1 MAEDRWLLECSGLG
15 VRYPGAAGDAV
26 HDISLALRRGERV
39 ALLGPSGSG
48 KSTLAHA
55 LTGAIPDLIPAVVRG
70 SLTRRGDTAAM
81 QQDVDAQLVAFTV
94 EDELAFA
101 LENQG
106 LSADEIDR
114 RISDVLSLPLL
125 LGLRRDQQTLHLS
138 AGWRQRLALG
148 AAVAQRAPFM
158 VIDEPTAH
166 LEEGAAA
173 AALDAI
179 AAAAGSGAT
188 VLMVEHRA
196 DLAAVAAERWFVLD
210 RSGALAATGTPDEVL
225 AAVARRDDL
234 GLRLP
239 PLWRAALAAG
249 ATHAVRTEADFL
261 TLAKQDRNAVR
272 AAIAV
277 LAPRARPAT
286 EDAVVTLT
294 AACAKRAGRPVLHNV
309 DLALERGVVT
319 GLAGPNGAG
328 KTSLALL
335 AAGALRAFTG
345 SVTHSAHVPVRMV
358 PQNPALVLSGATL
371 EAEAARRDVPWTRA
385 AQALAEFGIEP
396 QPDKHPLLHSLGEMR
411 RIALAFTFASGPPG
425 LVILD
430 EPTAGLDALGLDA
443 LTTATTAAARDGA
456 SVLVISHDLDML
468 GRLCNRILVMDAGR
482 IVAQGTADAICYQAA
497 CGGLPV
503 APPPAAQLARA
514 LGWRAPA

>member
-1 MAEDRWLLECSGLG
+1 MADHTWLLECGSLC
-15 VRYPGAAGDAV
+15 VRYPGAARDAV

-48 KSTLAHA
+48 KSTLAYA
-55 LTGAIPDLIPAVVRG
+55 LTGAIPDLIPAAVRG
-70 SLTRRGDTAAM
+70 SLTRQGNASTV

-106 LSADEIDR
+106 LPADEIDR
-114 RISDVLSLPLL
+114 RISDALDLPLL
-125 LGLRRDQQTLHLS
+125 RGLQREQQTLHLS

-148 AAVAQRAPFM
+148 AAVAQHAPFM

-166 LEEGAAA
+166 LEEGAAT
-173 AALDAI
+173 AALDAM
-179 AAAAGSGAT
+179 AAAAGSGTT

-210 RSGALAATGTPDEVL
+210 RTGTLAAAGTPDDVIEQVGGSS
-225 AAVARRDDL
+225 DL

-239 PLWRAALAAG
+239 PLWRAARAAG
-249 ATHAVRTEADFL
+249 AAHPVRTEAEL
-261 TLAKQDRNAVR
+261 LALAQPDRNA
-272 AAIAV
+272 AIAA
-277 LAPRARPAT
+277 LAPTVRPAAG
-286 EDAVVTLT
+286 EALVTMIG
-294 AACAKRAGRPVLHNV
+294 AGVKRAGRTVLHSV

-335 AAGALRAFTG
+335 AAGALRASTG
-345 SVTHSAHVPVRMV
+345 RVTRSARVPIQMV

-371 EAEAARRDVPWTRA
+371 EAEAARRGLPWARA
-385 AQALAEFGIEP
+385 ATALEQFGIDP
-396 QPDKHPLLHSLGEMR
+396 RPGAHPLLHSLGEMR
-411 RIALAFTFASGPPG
+411 RIALAFAFASIRPG

-443 LTTATTAAARDGA
+443 LSSAVDAAARDGA

-468 GRLCNRILVMDAGR
+468 GRLCNRIAVMDSGR
-482 IVAQGTADAICYQAA
+482 VAAQGAADAVCYRAA
-497 CGGLPV
+497 CGELPV
-503 APPPAAQLARA
+503 APPPAARLAKA
-514 LGWRAPA
+514 LGWTGPG